1 MNKKQIF
8 KILWRGHFERQA
20 AVYYSCRKGK
30 VIEMKLKDSSSE
42 ILRAEKSGRSFKG
55 IGVKLCVG
63 AAVILAAGAISLSV
77 FTGEIEA
84 ADSLV
89 TNETEQT
96 QENSADINVYEAQAP
111 VLTTQIQTEKL
122 TEAKVKSTTA
132 SETAESTEK
141 TTEAVTT
148 EATTQAAIT
157 HAVKTTSKV
166 TTTTTAA
173 STAAKTTQAFKTYEM
188 YTNDELNLRSGAG
201 TGYSKITVVPYASL
215 VTVTGNAADGWYPV
229 KYNGKSGYVYGKYL
243 QSTKPKVT
251 TTVITTK
258 ATTQSSSKST
268 STSTSSKY
276 LGTFKVT
283 AYCSCEKCCGSG
295 ATGYTASGTKAK
307 AGRTI
312 AASSKYAFGT
322 QLMFNGTVY
331 TVEDR
336 GGSVNGNVIDLYF
349 DSHEEACS
357 WGVRYC
363 DVYLVG

>member
-1 MNKKQIF
+1 
-8 KILWRGHFERQA
+8 
-20 AVYYSCRKGK
+20 
-30 VIEMKLKDSSSE
+30 MKLKDSSSE
-42 ILRAEKSGRSFKG
+42 ILRAEKSGKSLKG
-55 IGVKLCVG
+55 IGVKLCVS
-63 AAVILAAGAISLSV
+63 AAMILAAGAISLSV

-89 TNETEQT
+89 KNETEQT

-122 TEAKVKSTTA
+122 TASKSKSTTV
-132 SETAESTEK
+132 SEAEK
-141 TTEAVTT
+141 TTEATTVTTT

-157 HAVKTTSKV
+157 TARKTTSKAA
-166 TTTTTAA
+166 TTASVA
-173 STAAKTTQAFKTYEM
+173 TTAAKTTQAFKIYEM

-201 TGYSKITVVPYASL
+201 TGYSKVTVIPNASL
-215 VTVTGNAADGWYPV
+215 VTVTGNAKDGWCPV

-258 ATTQSSSKST
+258 AATKSSAK

-295 ATGYTASGTKAK
+295 STGYTASGTKAT

>member
-1 MNKKQIF
+1 
-8 KILWRGHFERQA
+8 
-20 AVYYSCRKGK
+20 
-30 VIEMKLKDSSSE
+30 MKLK
-42 ILRAEKSGRSFKG
+42 LKG

-63 AAVILAAGAISLSV
+63 AAMILAAGAISLSV

-84 ADSLV
+84 ADSLAI
-89 TNETEQT
+89 NETEQT
-96 QENSADINVYEAQAP
+96 QENSADINVYEAKAP
-111 VLTTQIQTEKL
+111 AMTTQIQTEKI
-122 TEAKVKSTTA
+122 TSSVSTT
-132 SETAESTEK
+132 K
-141 TTEAVTT
+141 QTTEPTTVSTT
-148 EATTQAAIT
+148 EATTQAAVT
-157 HAVKTTSKV
+157 HTSKTTSK
-166 TTTTTAA
+166 TTVAATAA
-173 STAAKTTQAFKTYEM
+173 TTSKKTTQAFKNYEM

-201 TGYSKITVVPYASL
+201 TGYSKVTVIPYASL
-215 VTVTGNAADGWYPV
+215 LTVTGNAKDGWYPV
-229 KYNGKSGYVYGKYL
+229 KYNGKSGYVSGKYL
-243 QSTKPKVT
+243 QKVKPKVT

-258 ATTQSSSKST
+258 AAVESSKKT
-268 STSTSSKY
+268 TSTSSKH

-295 ATGYTASGTKAK
+295 STGYTASGTKAT

-322 QLMFNGTVY
+322 KLMFNGTVY

-336 GGSVNGNVIDLYF
+336 GGSVDGNVIDLYF

>member
-1 MNKKQIF
+1 
-8 KILWRGHFERQA
+8 
-20 AVYYSCRKGK
+20 
-30 VIEMKLKDSSSE
+30 MKLK
-42 ILRAEKSGRSFKG
+42 LKG

-63 AAVILAAGAISLSV
+63 AAMILAAGAISLSV

-84 ADSLV
+84 ADSLAI
-89 TNETEQT
+89 NETEQT
-96 QENSADINVYEAQAP
+96 QENSADINVYEAKAP
-111 VLTTQIQTEKL
+111 AMTTQIQTEKI
-122 TEAKVKSTTA
+122 TSSVSMTKQ
-132 SETAESTEK
+132 
-141 TTEAVTT
+141 TTEPTTVSTT
-148 EATTQAAIT
+148 EATTQAAVT
-157 HAVKTTSKV
+157 HTSKTTSK
-166 TTTTTAA
+166 TTVAATAA
-173 STAAKTTQAFKTYEM
+173 TTSKKTTQAFKNYEM

-201 TGYSKITVVPYASL
+201 TGYSKVTVIPYASL
-215 VTVTGNAADGWYPV
+215 LTVTGNAKDGWYPV
-229 KYNGKSGYVYGKYL
+229 KYNGKSGYVSGKYL
-243 QSTKPKVT
+243 QKVKPKVT

-258 ATTQSSSKST
+258 AAVESSKKT
-268 STSTSSKY
+268 TSTSSKH

-295 ATGYTASGTKAK
+295 STGYTASGTKAT

-322 QLMFNGTVY
+322 KLMFNGTVY

-336 GGSVNGNVIDLYF
+336 GGSVDGNVIDLYF

>member
-1 MNKKQIF
+1 M
-8 KILWRGHFERQA
+8 
-20 AVYYSCRKGK
+20 
-30 VIEMKLKDSSSE
+30 
-42 ILRAEKSGRSFKG
+42 
-55 IGVKLCVG
+55 
-63 AAVILAAGAISLSV
+63 ILAAGAISLSV

-89 TNETEQT
+89 KNETEQT

-111 VLTTQIQTEKL
+111 VFTTKIQTEKL
-122 TEAKVKSTTA
+122 TASKYKSTTE
-132 SETAESTEK
+132 SEIAETTEK
-141 TTEAVTT
+141 TTESVTT

-157 HAVKTTSKV
+157 TVRKTTSKA
-166 TTTTTAA
+166 TTTSSVAT
-173 STAAKTTQAFKTYEM
+173 TAAKTTKAFKTYEM

-201 TGYSKITVVPYASL
+201 THYSKVTIIPIASL
-215 VTVTGNAADGWYPV
+215 VTVTGNAKDGWYPV
-229 KYNGKSGYVYGKYL
+229 KYNGKNGYVYGKYL

-258 ATTQSSSKST
+258 AATKSSAK

-276 LGTFKVT
+276 LGTFKIT
-283 AYCSCEKCCGSG
+283 AYCSCEKCCGAGS
-295 ATGYTASGTKAK
+295 TGYTASGTKAT
-307 AGRTI
+307 AGKTI

-349 DSHEEACS
+349 DSHEEACN

>member
-1 MNKKQIF
+1 
-8 KILWRGHFERQA
+8 
-20 AVYYSCRKGK
+20 
-30 VIEMKLKDSSSE
+30 MKLK
-42 ILRAEKSGRSFKG
+42 LKG

-63 AAVILAAGAISLSV
+63 AAMFLAAGAISLSV

-89 TNETEQT
+89 INETEQT
-96 QENSADINVYEAQAP
+96 QENSADINVYEAKAP
-111 VLTTQIQTEKL
+111 AMTTQIQTEKI
-122 TEAKVKSTTA
+122 TSSVTVSTT
-132 SETAESTEK
+132 K
-141 TTEAVTT
+141 QTTEPTTVSTT

-157 HAVKTTSKV
+157 HISKTTSKATAA
-166 TTTTTAA
+166 TTVATTAK
-173 STAAKTTQAFKTYEM
+173 KTTQAFKSYEM

-201 TGYSKITVVPYASL
+201 TGYSKVTVIPYASL
-215 VTVTGNAADGWYPV
+215 VTVTENAKDGWYPV
-229 KYNGKSGYVYGKYL
+229 NYNGKSGYVFGKYL
-243 QSTKPKVT
+243 QKEKPKVT

-258 ATTQSSSKST
+258 ATTESSKKT
-268 STSTSSKY
+268 TSTSSKH

-283 AYCSCEKCCGSG
+283 AYCACEKCCGSG
-295 ATGYTASGTKAK
+295 STGYTASGTKAT

-322 QLMFNGTVY
+322 KLMFNGTVY

-336 GGSVNGNVIDLYF
+336 GGSVDGNVIDLYF
-349 DSHEEACS
+349 DSHKEACN